1 MTTFTVFAI
10 FRIVQAQALN
20 VKEDSLHS
28 PYSAAADRASPRSPG
43 GRVITVTRARASP
56 AARIVSLQM
65 AEHGFGNFQ
74 RSFAMRE
81 MTNAIE
87 EQAGV
92 AAGEEAVQSLR

>member
-1 MTTFTVFAI
+1 M
-10 FRIVQAQALN
+10 L
-20 VKEDSLHS
+20 
-28 PYSAAADRASPRSPG
+28 
-43 GRVITVTRARASP
+43 
-56 AARIVSLQM
+56 LQM
-65 AEHGFGNFQ
+65 AEHGFGHFL